1 MNSMV
6 PRIAINTILFTGTL
20 AVACVVD
27 FVRTMQTYKKKM
39 Q

>member
-20 AVACVVD
+20 ALTCVVD
-27 FVRTMQTYKKKM
+27 FVRTIQAYKKKM